1 MTQREII
8 GKGKYAVGPHQQFV
22 DRSGQLV
29 RIVRGE
35 STPIPV
41 GQAYGL
47 FDCNAER
54 EQVQSLISEIDRA
67 GQVSPDL
74 ELELF
79 DPPAGIMT
87 AIRLLEAPQ
96 STSYNNL
103 RYLVDATLPRAT
115 DRQTADELAKILNQ
129 DHLSALYKKGE
140 KFEAKI
146 LYKENGRWT
155 LRD

>member
-1 MTQREII
+1 MIQTELI
-8 GKGKYAVGPHQQFV
+8 GEGKYQVAPHQQFV

-103 RYLVDATLPRAT
+103 RYLVD
-115 DRQTADELAKILNQ
+115 
-129 DHLSALYKKGE
+129 
-140 KFEAKI
+140 
-146 LYKENGRWT
+146 
-155 LRD
+155 